1 MKFSC
6 SQNKLSKSLN
16 IISKAI
22 STRTTMPILKGIL
35 IDVEDGTLTLTAS
48 DLDISVIR
56 KIKVDSIENGK
67 IVVNAKIF
75 IDIIRKLPSAEINFV
90 VDDNQKMEIKCLNTD
105 FEIICISPDEF
116 PSIYRESFDDA
127 ISFHKETFKELIR
140 RTQFAAHP
148 DETRGIISGIL
159 LEMNNDYL
167 KMVAIDGYRM
177 AINKAITNIDDEQKF
192 VIAARI
198 MGELSKIINDSQ
210 DETDIIKIKKNG
222 KSLAALIGNN
232 EVNLR
237 IIDGEFLQYNEMVP
251 SESSIHV
258 KVNRK
263 SLSEAIERA
272 SIFTIEGQN
281 NLIKLNIEEQMM
293 KISSKSQEGSVVE
306 EVMIEKTGG
315 DIEIGFNAK
324 YLIDILKVIDD
335 DEIMLYFNSPVTPC
349 VVTPIEGDE
358 FLFLVLPVRVK

>member
-6 SQNKLSKSLN
+6 NQIKLSKSLN

-35 IDVEDGTLTLTAS
+35 LEVEDGMLTLTAS

-56 KIKVDSIENGK
+56 KMKVDSSENGK

-75 IDIIRKLPSAEINFV
+75 TDIIRKLPSADIEFI
-90 VDDNQKMEIKCLNTD
+90 VDESNKMEIKCLNTD

-116 PSIYRESFDDA
+116 PSIYRENFDDA
-127 ISFHKETFKELIR
+127 ISFHKETFEELIR

-159 LEMNNDYL
+159 IEMNKEYL

-177 AINKAITNIDDEQKF
+177 AINKAVTNIDSEQKF
-192 VIAARI
+192 VISARI

-210 DETDIIKIKKNG
+210 DESDIIKIKKNG

-251 SESSIHV
+251 TESSIHV
-258 KVNRK
+258 KLNRK
-263 SLSEAIERA
+263 SLNEAIDRA

-281 NLIKLNIEEQMM
+281 NLIKLNILN
-293 KISSKSQEGSVVE
+293 K
-306 EVMIEKTGG
+306 
-315 DIEIGFNAK
+315 
-324 YLIDILKVIDD
+324 
-335 DEIMLYFNSPVTPC
+335 
-349 VVTPIEGDE
+349 
-358 FLFLVLPVRVK
+358 

>member
-6 SQNKLSKSLN
+6 NQSKLSKSLN

-35 IDVEDGTLTLTAS
+35 LEVEDGMLTLTAS

-56 KIKVDSIENGK
+56 KMKVDSSENGK

-75 IDIIRKLPSAEINFV
+75 TDIIRKLPSADIEFV
-90 VDDNQKMEIKCLNTD
+90 VDDSNKMEIKCLNTD

-116 PSIYRESFDDA
+116 PSIYRENFDDA

-159 LEMNNDYL
+159 IEMNKEYL

-177 AINKAITNIDDEQKF
+177 AINKAVTNIDSKQKF
-192 VIAARI
+192 VISARI

-210 DETDIIKIKKNG
+210 DESDIIKIKKNG

-251 SESSIHV
+251 TESSIHV
-258 KVNRK
+258 KLNRK
-263 SLSEAIERA
+263 SLNEAIDRA

-281 NLIKLNIEEQMM
+281 NLIKLNIKAQNM

-306 EVMIEKTGG
+306 EVMIEKTGQ

-324 YLIDILKVIDD
+324 YLIDILKVIED

-349 VVTPIEGDE
+349 VVTPIDGDDY
-358 FLFLVLPVRVK
+358 LFLVLPVRVK